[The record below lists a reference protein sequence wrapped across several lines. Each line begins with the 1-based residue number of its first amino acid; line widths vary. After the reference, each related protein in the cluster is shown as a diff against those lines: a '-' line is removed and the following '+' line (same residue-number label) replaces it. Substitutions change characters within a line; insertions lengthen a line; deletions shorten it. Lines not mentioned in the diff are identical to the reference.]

1 MFKLPSNVSHFIMMK
16 ICDPLE
22 HVCDFI
28 FPPFKKS
35 QMWIIT
41 CDFFRHFPCCL
52 TALSRLFPHNLC
64 FVCGF
69 IFIWTL
75 VQSRLTH
82 LTSFSHV
89 GHVFFF
95 PRCLYFFICTRNHM
109 WSLHHT
115 VHAYS
120 CNYCMRVF
128 FGTSDL
134 FCMWTCSFVFQ
145 IFSWCR
151 VDLNAHNHM
160 WFVDSSHV
168 VSYIFF
174 FFCIINFFFP
184 PHFGNVIM
192 FTWIL
197 TITLCL
203 NTFFFKGFMFAF
215 HVHSDIR
222 VCLLI
227 CREKYM
233 MYAMW
238 FCANRHMLILH
249 M

>member
-1 MFKLPSNVSHFIMMK
+1 MLSHSFVTFVSTQFVF
-16 ICDPLE
+16 C
-22 HVCDFI
+22 
-28 FPPFKKS
+28 
-35 QMWIIT
+35 MWFYFHMNTRTIT
-41 CDFFRHFPCCL
+41 C
-52 TALSRLFPHNLC
+52 
-64 FVCGF
+64 
-69 IFIWTL
+69 
-75 VQSRLTH
+75 LTH

-95 PRCLYFFICTRNHM
+95 HVVFISLFAHGITCDHYIIQYMLTHAITVWGFF
-109 WSLHHT
+109 W
-115 VHAYS
+115 
-120 CNYCMRVF
+120 
-128 FGTSDL
+128 GTSDL
-134 FCMWTCSFVFQ
+134 FRMWTCSFVFQ

-174 FFCIINFFFP
+174 FCIINFFFP
-184 PHFGNVIM
+184 TCRECDYH
-192 FTWIL
+192 
-197 TITLCL
+197 L
-203 NTFFFKGFMFAF
+203 NTHNHVMFKHFFFKGFMFAF
-215 HVHSDIR
+215 HVQSDIR
-222 VCLLI
+222 VCLHI